1 MSDYKP
7 DRYKKFIDLLH
18 FFNGKHRAV
27 DVFRDFVVMFAIS
40 IKNRIDYKQEDED
53 IYLSIVKKYTR
64 DEMNIIIK
72 LVTELFSI
80 CSNLDETRDVLGEI
94 YSQIGGLSKG
104 LSQVF
109 TPNHI
114 AKMMANMILDLKD
127 NKLKEN
133 EYITVLDPT
142 CGSGVLLVGAVNT
155 LESKKINYE
164 DKVLFIGQDL
174 DFICVCMTYIQMCM
188 NCMAGYVIQGNSLTN
203 ETFKIFYTPQYYYG
217 KWNNKVEEKC
227 A

>member
-1 MSDYKP
+1 MSNYKP
-7 DRYKKFIDLLH
+7 NRYKKFIDLLN
-18 FFNGKHRAV
+18 FSNGKHSAV

-40 IKNRIDYKQEDED
+40 IKNRVDYKQEDEE

-64 DEMNIIIK
+64 EEMNSIIK
-72 LVTELFSI
+72 LVTELFNI
-80 CSNLDETRDVLGEI
+80 CSNLDATRDVLGEI

-114 AKMMANMILDLKD
+114 ATLMPKLIMDLKD
-127 NKLKEN
+127 NKLKDD
-133 EYITVLDPT
+133 EYITVLDFT
-142 CGSGVLLVGAVNT
+142 CGSGVLLMGAVNT

-164 DKVLFIGQDL
+164 DKVLFIGLDL

-188 NCMAGYVIQGNSLTN
+188 NCMAGYVIQGNALTN
-203 ETFKIFYTPQYYYG
+203 ETFKIFHTPQYYYG
-217 KWNNKVEEKC
+217 KWNNKIERRC